1 MTGMSSNEE
10 LANNIDKTR
19 KQITTLFTDIVDSSR
34 YWDQFGDV
42 RGRMMIDHHNRL
54 VFPVIRKFHGRIV
67 KTIGDG
73 LMAVF
78 KNPNDALMSAVAIQ
92 QILQK
97 MRNADN
103 SFHVHVRIGIHTGVA
118 IVEKNDVYGDA
129 INVAKRVE
137 SFGGIDEIVLSE
149 VTAELVRPGSLAF
162 HKKGSFV
169 PKGKTKPMTVYRC
182 RWGECK
188 DLTHGLKAS
197 SDIPLDAREKG
208 DIAAHTILLLLV
220 ASMLYQI
227 YGRYLLADGVVHSLH
242 AQLLAL
248 NPLLLFSEYSFLAP
262 ALSAVVLTAVL
273 ILIRI
278 RTAPSVMFRV
288 FKGIAGFGLA
298 FLLVYAPV
306 RYFSVSFATA
316 EGNEIF
322 KSEGVFIRA
331 AWPDLKQH
339 LRLPLSE
346 RNWYTVFDTQL
357 IIPADNPGIT
367 GKDWLRKISR
377 NNSAAPLSEPPMVGV
392 WSMRNV
398 PLRTPAAFYFRL
410 FDLCAIC
417 AGIVGFVLGFMN
429 FTIRPS

>member
-1 MTGMSSNEE
+1 MTGMSANEE

-19 KQITTLFTDIVDSSR
+19 KQVTTLFTDIVDSSR

-54 VFPVIRKFHGRIV
+54 VFPVIRKFRGRIV

-78 KNPNDALMSAVAIQ
+78 KNPDDALKAAVAIQ

-103 SFHVHVRIGIHTGVA
+103 SFHVHLRIGIHTGVA
-118 IVEKNDVYGDA
+118 IVENNDVYGDA

-137 SFGGIDEIVLSE
+137 SFGGVDEIVLSE
-149 VTAELVRPGSLAF
+149 VTAELVEPGSMVF

-169 PKGKTKPMTVYRC
+169 PKGKAKPLTVYRC

-188 DLTHGLKAS
+188 DLTRGLKAS

-208 DIAAHTILLLLV
+208 DIAAYTILLLLV
-220 ASMLYQI
+220 TGMLYQI
-227 YGRYLLADGVVHSLH
+227 YGRYLLADAAGSLPG
-242 AQLLAL
+242 QLLVL
-248 NPLLLFSEYSFLAP
+248 NPLLVLSEYPFLVA
-262 ALSAVVLTAVL
+262 AMFAVALTAVL

-278 RTAPSVMFRV
+278 RMAPSFLFRV

-306 RYFSVSFATA
+306 QYFSVAFATA

-322 KSEGVFIRA
+322 KSERVFVRPLWSDA
-331 AWPDLKQH
+331 RQH
-339 LRLPLSE
+339 LRLPLNE
-346 RNWYTVFDTQL
+346 RNWYAFFDREI
-357 IIPADNPGIT
+357 IIPADSPAIE
-367 GKDWLRKISR
+367 KERLRKIGGHNSGTAAVGAWSAR
-377 NNSAAPLSEPPMVGV
+377 NISAHIP
-392 WSMRNV
+392 
-398 PLRTPAAFYFRL
+398 TAFYFRL

>member
-1 MTGMSSNEE
+1 MSANEE

-54 VFPVIRKFHGRIV
+54 VFPVIRKFRGRIV

-103 SFHVHVRIGIHTGVA
+103 SFHVHLRIGIHTGVA

-188 DLTHGLKAS
+188 DLTLGLKAS

-208 DIAAHTILLLLV
+208 DIAAYAILLLLL
-220 ASMLYQI
+220 AGMLYQI
-227 YGRYLLADGVVHSLH
+227 YGRYLLAEGAHSLH

-262 ALSAVVLTAVL
+262 AISAIALTAMLVM
-273 ILIRI
+273 IRI
-278 RTAPSVMFRV
+278 RTAPSILFRI

-298 FLLVYAPV
+298 FLLIYAPV
-306 RYFSVSFATA
+306 KYFSVSFATA

-322 KSEGVFIRA
+322 KSEGIFIRA

-339 LRLPLSE
+339 LQLPLNE
-346 RNWYTVFDTQL
+346 RNWYAFFDDEL
-357 IIPADNPGIT
+357 IIPADNPGI
-367 GKDWLRKISR
+367 GKDRLRKIGR
-377 NNSAAPLSEPPMVGV
+377 DNAVDGGTSESTAIGV
-392 WSMRNV
+392 WTAQNV
-398 PLRTPAAFYFRL
+398 PTHIPRAFYFRL
-410 FDLCAIC
+410 FDLCSIC

>member
-1 MTGMSSNEE
+1 MSANEE
-10 LANNIDKTR
+10 LASNIDKTR

-54 VFPVIRKFHGRIV
+54 VFPVIRKFGGRIV

-78 KNPNDALMSAVAIQ
+78 RNPNEALKAAIAIQ

-97 MRNADN
+97 MRNADS
-103 SFHVHVRIGIHTGVA
+103 SFHVHLRIGIHTGVA

-149 VTAELVRPGSLAF
+149 VTAELVQPEGMAF

-169 PKGKTKPMTVYRC
+169 PKGKSKPLTVYRC
-182 RWGECK
+182 RWGECR

-208 DIAAHTILLLLV
+208 DIAAYTVLLLII
-220 ASMLYQI
+220 AGMLYQI
-227 YGRYLLADGVVHSLH
+227 YGRYFLADWSAGSLH

-248 NPLLLFSEYSFLAP
+248 NPLLLLSEYTFLAA
-262 ALSAVVLTAVL
+262 ALSAIALTL
-273 ILIRI
+273 ILVLIRI
-278 RTAPSVMFRV
+278 RTAPYMLFRV
-288 FKGIAGFGLA
+288 FKGIAGFGLG
-298 FLLVYAPV
+298 FLLVYTPV
-306 RYFSVSFATA
+306 HYFSLSFATS
-316 EGNEIF
+316 EGNEVF
-322 KSEGVFIRA
+322 KSEQVFVRVT
-331 AWPDLKQH
+331 WQDSRYH
-339 LRLPLSE
+339 LHLPLNE
-346 RNWYTVFDTQL
+346 RNWYAFFTREL
-357 IIPADNPGIT
+357 IIPADSPGIDK
-367 GKDWLRKISR
+367 GALRKITAK
-377 NNSAAPLSEPPMVGV
+377 NSAGSPRASVAGV
-392 WSMRNV
+392 WSMRNI
-398 PLRTPAAFYFRL
+398 PANASLPFYFRL

-417 AGIVGFVLGFMN
+417 AGIVGFTLGFMN

>member
-1 MTGMSSNEE
+1 MSANEE
-10 LANNIDKTR
+10 LASNIDKTR

-34 YWDQFGDV
+34 YWDRFGDV

-54 VFPVIRKFHGRIV
+54 VFPVIRKFRGRIV

-78 KNPNDALMSAVAIQ
+78 KNPNEALKAAVAIQ

-103 SFHVHVRIGIHTGVA
+103 SFHVHLRIGIHTGVA

-149 VTAELVRPGSLAF
+149 VTAELVQPENLAF

-169 PKGKTKPMTVYRC
+169 PKGKSKPLTVYRC
-182 RWGECK
+182 RWGECR

-208 DIAAHTILLLLV
+208 DIAAYTFLLLLV
-220 ASMLYQI
+220 VGMLYQI
-227 YGRYLLADGVVHSLH
+227 YGRYFLADWSAGSLR
-242 AQLLAL
+242 AQLIAL
-248 NPLLLFSEYSFLAP
+248 NPLLLLSEYTFLAA
-262 ALSAVVLTAVL
+262 ALFAAALTLVLVL
-273 ILIRI
+273 IRT
-278 RTAPSVMFRV
+278 RTAPYILFRI
-288 FKGIAGFGLA
+288 FKGATGFGFG
-298 FLLVYAPV
+298 FLLIYAPV
-306 RYFSVSFATA
+306 HSFSLSFATA
-316 EGNEIF
+316 EGNEVF
-322 KSEGVFIRA
+322 KSERVFIRTT
-331 AWPDLKQH
+331 WQDSSHYLH
-339 LRLPLSE
+339 LPLNE
-346 RNWYTVFDTQL
+346 RNWYAFFDREL
-357 IIPADNPGIT
+357 IIPAGNPGID
-367 GKDWLRKISR
+367 KDALRKITGRYSGGHP
-377 NNSAAPLSEPPMVGV
+377 AASVAGV

-398 PLRTPAAFYFRL
+398 PLNEPLPFYFRL

>member
-1 MTGMSSNEE
+1 MTGMSANEE
-10 LANNIDKTR
+10 LASNIDKTR

-73 LMAVF
+73 LMTVF
-78 KNPNDALMSAVAIQ
+78 KNPNDALKAAVAIQ

-97 MRNADN
+97 MRNAD
-103 SFHVHVRIGIHTGVA
+103 SGFHVHLRIGIHTGIA

-137 SFGGIDEIVLSE
+137 SFGGTDEIVLSE
-149 VTAELVRPGSLAF
+149 VTADLVQPNSLGF

-169 PKGKTKPMTVYRC
+169 PKGKTKPLTVYRC
-182 RWGECK
+182 RWGEWK

-208 DIAAHTILLLLV
+208 DIAGYIILLLLV
-220 ASMLYQI
+220 AGMLYQI
-227 YGRYLLADGVVHSLH
+227 YGRYLFADAAWLADSLH

-248 NPLLLFSEYSFLAP
+248 NPLLLFSEYPFLA
-262 ALSAVVLTAVL
+262 AAISVVALTAVL

-278 RTAPSVMFRV
+278 RTAPYTLFRI
-288 FKGIAGFGLA
+288 FKGVAGFGLG

-306 RYFSVSFATA
+306 RYFSISFATA
-316 EGNEIF
+316 EGNEVF
-322 KSEGVFIRA
+322 KSESVFIRA
-331 AWPDLKQH
+331 AWPEAQQR
-339 LRLPLSE
+339 LRLPLNE
-346 RNWYTVFDTQL
+346 RNWYAFFDGEL
-357 IIPADNPGIT
+357 IIPANSPGISKHELRGIARDNPGGGNSPSIGAWSTRNIT
-367 GKDWLRKISR
+367 
-377 NNSAAPLSEPPMVGV
+377 MH
-392 WSMRNV
+392 
-398 PLRTPAAFYFRL
+398 TPTSFYFRL
-410 FDLCAIC
+410 FDLCALC